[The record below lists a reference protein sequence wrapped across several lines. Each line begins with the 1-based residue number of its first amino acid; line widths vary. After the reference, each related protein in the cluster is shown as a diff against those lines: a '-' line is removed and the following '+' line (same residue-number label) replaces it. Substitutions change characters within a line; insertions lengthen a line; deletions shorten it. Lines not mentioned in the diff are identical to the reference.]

1 MKEMEKGDCVIF
13 SPANTKKKCLQSRD
27 GQRAE
32 VVLLNPIHPPVGIRF
47 LEEPKRTVWVRPDE
61 LTLAS

>member
-1 MKEMEKGDCVIF
+1 MKEGDCVIF
-13 SPANTKKKCLQSRD
+13 SSEHTEQVCLRSRD
-27 GQRAE
+27 HQPAQ
-32 VVLLNPIHPPVGIRF
+32 VVVRDPIHPLVGIRF